1 MPTKRKPVKKT
12 PVKRAQIKTKTPK
25 IGSTTQQKYY

>member
-1 MPTKRKPVKKT
+1 MPTKRKPVKKA
-12 PVKRAQIKTKTPK
+12 PVKRAPIKTKTPK